1 MVCMS
6 GSSVTSVSPSMKST
20 SAAARATDF
29 CGS

>member
-6 GSSVTSVSPSMKST
+6 GSSVTSVSPSMNRT

-29 CGS
+29 WGS